1 MPTIDILLMTYHVD
15 SLETL
20 HGAPANQA
28 KPADSEWNATELGDM
43 LRSMLDEL
51 SDGFVAGR
59 CDEIHPAD
67 GEIVEEPPIIVE
79 LWPAGG
85 VHDLLAAPKWDEWQA
100 KYGTSPVGRVAIDAL
115 RYLHARRSQLPAGDK
130 AIHFLLDYTW

>member
-20 HGAPANQA
+20 HGAPAN
-28 KPADSEWNATELGDM
+28 PAVPAESEWDATELGDM
-43 LRSMLDEL
+43 LRSMFDEL
-51 SDGFVAGR
+51 TNGLVGSR
-59 CDEIHPAD
+59 CDWIHPAND
-67 GEIVEEPPIIVE
+67 WVDNPPIIVE
-79 LWPAGG
+79 LWPAGT
-85 VHDLLAAPKWDEWQA
+85 VHDLLAAPKWGEWQA

-115 RYLHARRSQLPAGDK
+115 RYLHARRSQLPVGDK